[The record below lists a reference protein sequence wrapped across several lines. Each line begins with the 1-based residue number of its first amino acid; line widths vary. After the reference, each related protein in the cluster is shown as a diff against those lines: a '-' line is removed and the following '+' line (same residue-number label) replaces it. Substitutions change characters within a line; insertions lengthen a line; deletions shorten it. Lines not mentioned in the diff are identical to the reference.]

1 MALKSLNIN
10 HFYRKNFH
18 FYLLQKNDLAY
29 FCRFKKTG
37 LTSFEQ
43 MTFWCRAVDILEKC
57 VEQSRFE
64 QMDFE
69 QLTPSPFKDNNKSF
83 ILSQMNITKKL
94 FFLTAMVGI
103 RESFCISTLLI

>member
-1 MALKSLNIN
+1 
-10 HFYRKNFH
+10 
-18 FYLLQKNDLAY
+18 
-29 FCRFKKTG
+29 
-37 LTSFEQ
+37 

-57 VEQSRFE
+57 VEQLRFE

-94 FFLTAMVGI
+94 FL
-103 RESFCISTLLI
+103 